1 LAYEERGQDGGSWF
15 QAEPAFS
22 LEFINSVSGE
32 AHASIID
39 VGGGTSLLVDR
50 LVEQG
55 RRNVT
60 VLDVSNKALGLAAK
74 RLGTNPAV
82 TWLHQNLT
90 TWSPERTFDVWHD
103 RAVFHFLVEPNQ
115 RETYLN
121 LVRSCLSPGGGLVM
135 AAFDIDGPH
144 HCSGLPISRYRPNE
158 LAELLRPHFTVQQT
172 RREEWV
178 QPTLNARRC
187 H

>member
-1 LAYEERGQDGGSWF
+1 M
-15 QAEPAFS
+15 
-22 LEFINSVSGE
+22 
-32 AHASIID
+32 
-39 VGGGTSLLVDR
+39 
-50 LVEQG
+50 
-55 RRNVT
+55 
-60 VLDVSNKALGLAAK
+60 
-74 RLGTNPAV
+74 